1 MRLLKDEDIGDDV
14 VFEEDSAE
22 SLQILKDNEFLSIFS
37 GARSGEFWK
46 KVRNVQ
52 TCLRSKTGVGKP
64 IIINFRANP
73 AVKSTEKN
81 QS

>member
-1 MRLLKDEDIGDDV
+1 VRLLKEEDIGDDV

-46 KVRNVQ
+46 KVRNV
-52 TCLRSKTGVGKP
+52 
-64 IIINFRANP
+64 
-73 AVKSTEKN
+73 
-81 QS
+81 